1 MKGYVELLEAAGFK
15 KGRPDSSTRADAAY
29 YKRIRGPKC
38 NCNEKSPSLG
48 IKVYESDQYKKYG
61 HDIPTGFEFSLYGE
75 LKNRTWLHLNLY
87 SINEQ
92 QLNNLAYYVRVA
104 EAVWLAAYSEDDN
117 A

>member
-1 MKGYVELLEAAGFK
+1 MSNYVELLEGAGFK
-15 KGRPDSSTRADAAY
+15 KWPVPPSSRADAVY
-29 YKRIRGPKC
+29 YKTIRGPKC

-48 IKVYESDQYKKYG
+48 VNVYESKYYNG

-92 QLNNLAYYVRVA
+92 QLNNLNYYVRVA
-104 EAVWLAAYSEDDN
+104 EAVWLAAYSEEEND
-117 A
+117 